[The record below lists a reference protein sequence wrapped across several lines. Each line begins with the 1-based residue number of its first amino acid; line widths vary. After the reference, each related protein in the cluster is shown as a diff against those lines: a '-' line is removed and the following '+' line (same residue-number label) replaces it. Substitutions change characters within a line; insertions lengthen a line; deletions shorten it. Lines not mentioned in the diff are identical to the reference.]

1 VLGRIL
7 ALAPTVYAVRWK
19 GNVYVGMVVHC
30 TGNILGIIL
39 VGSLILGRI

>member
-19 GNVYVGMVVHC
+19 ENVYLGMIVRC
-30 TGNILGIIL
+30 TGNILGIAL
-39 VGSLILGRI
+39 VGSLVLGRI